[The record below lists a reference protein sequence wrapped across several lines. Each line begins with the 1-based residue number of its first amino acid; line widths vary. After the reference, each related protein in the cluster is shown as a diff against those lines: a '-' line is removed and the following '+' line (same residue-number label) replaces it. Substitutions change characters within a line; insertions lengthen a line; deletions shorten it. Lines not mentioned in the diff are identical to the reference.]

1 LALKVFTT
9 VALKGVLEQF
19 SGELRQSTG
28 YGLAMSFGPA
38 PVVVQRVREGAAADV
53 VIVTP
58 DSWRALVRDGHGIEG
73 TGRDIAQS
81 VIGVA
86 IRAGAPRPR
95 IGTAQEFKDAL
106 LQAKSVA
113 YTDPSTG
120 AASGVHFMKIA
131 ESFGIADAI
140 RAKAKL
146 GSGGPVAEFVASG
159 EAEIAVQQ
167 LCEHL
172 LIAGVDVIGP
182 IPSELN
188 KTTIFTAGVVTRSSA
203 QKEAAA
209 LIALLAA
216 PHVRAAMPSHGLQPV

>member
-1 LALKVFTT
+1 LDLKVFTT

-38 PVVVQRVREGAAADV
+38 PVVVQRVREGTAADV

-120 AASGVHFMKIA
+120 AASGVI
-131 ESFGIADAI
+131 S
-140 RAKAKL
+140 
-146 GSGGPVAEFVASG
+146 
-159 EAEIAVQQ
+159 
-167 LCEHL
+167 
-172 LIAGVDVIGP
+172 
-182 IPSELN
+182 
-188 KTTIFTAGVVTRSSA
+188 
-203 QKEAAA
+203 
-209 LIALLAA
+209 
-216 PHVRAAMPSHGLQPV
+216 

>member
-1 LALKVFTT
+1 MDLKVFTT

-19 SGELRQSTG
+19 GPEFRQATG
-28 YGLAMSFGPA
+28 HGLAMTFGPA
-38 PVVVQRVREGAAADV
+38 PVVVQRVRDGVDADV
-53 VIVTP
+53 VVVTP
-58 DSWRALVRDGHGIEG
+58 DSWLTMVREGDGVAGSE
-73 TGRDIAQS
+73 RDIATS

-86 IRAGAPRPR
+86 VRSGAPRPK
-95 IGTAQEFKDAL
+95 IGTAEEFKDVL
-106 LQAKSVA
+106 VRAKSVA

-120 AASGVHFMKIA
+120 AASGVHFIKIA
-131 ESFGIADAI
+131 ERFGIAEAI

-167 LCEHL
+167 LCEHM

-182 IPSELN
+182 IPAELN
-188 KTTIFTAGVVTRSSA
+188 KTTTFTAGIAVRSTA
-203 QKEAAA
+203 KKEASA

-216 PHVRAAMPSHGLQPV
+216 PHVRAAMPAHGLQPV